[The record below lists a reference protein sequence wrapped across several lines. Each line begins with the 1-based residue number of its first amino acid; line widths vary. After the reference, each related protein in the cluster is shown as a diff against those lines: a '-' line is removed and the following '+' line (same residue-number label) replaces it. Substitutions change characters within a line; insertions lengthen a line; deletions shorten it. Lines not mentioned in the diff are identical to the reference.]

1 MSDAIESEA
10 ASPGDEQRAI
20 DKYFV
25 FAFKNNASDLHIKVG
40 EPPLFRI
47 KGTIVRA
54 KMAPFSEEQVN
65 AMIHPILGPKELK
78 ELDERGGADFAL
90 NVRGIG
96 RFRLNVYK
104 QRGVLSMSARTVKT
118 AIPTIDQLNL
128 PPSLKIIPTYESGLV
143 LVAGVTGAGKTT
155 TLAALVQIINMTQAV
170 HIVTIENPIEYLYDK
185 KDSKAFVDQREVG
198 IDLPDFYNGLRQVL
212 RQDPDVILVG
222 EMRDAETFEAALMA
236 AETGHLVFGTIHSG
250 SAAQTIGRVLDY
262 FPQQRHHQ
270 IRQMLHFNLRAVVV
284 QKLVKGTMPEIPR
297 VPAVEIMLCN
307 PGIKKAIHEN
317 EDRKIADAIRAG
329 RQEGMQDFNQSF
341 CELVRRGLVSEQVA
355 LENSPNPEQL
365 QMNLKG
371 ITLGSDRGSIT
382 G

>member
-1 MSDAIESEA
+1 
-10 ASPGDEQRAI
+10 
-20 DKYFV
+20 
-25 FAFKNNASDLHIKVG
+25 
-40 EPPLFRI
+40 
-47 KGTIVRA
+47 
-54 KMAPFSEEQVN
+54 
-65 AMIHPILGPKELK
+65 
-78 ELDERGGADFAL
+78 
-90 NVRGIG
+90 VRGVG

-104 QRGVLSMSARTVKT
+104 QRGVLSMSARVVKT
-118 AIPTIDQLNL
+118 VVPTIEQLNL

-143 LVAGVTGAGKTT
+143 LVAGVTGAGKST
-155 TLAALVQIINMTQAV
+155 TLAAMVQMINLTQSV
-170 HIVTIENPIEYLYDK
+170 HIVTIENPIEYLYEK
-185 KDSKAFVDQREVG
+185 KDAKAFVDQREVG

-222 EMRDAETFEAALMA
+222 EMRDGETFEAALMA
-236 AETGHLVFGTIHSG
+236 AETGHLVFGTVHSG

-284 QKLVKGTMPEIPR
+284 QKLVKGTLPEIPR

-307 PGIKKAIHEN
+307 PTIRKLIHEN
-317 EDRKIADAIRAG
+317 EDRKIQDAIRAG

-341 CELVRRGLVSEQVA
+341 CELVKRGLISEAVA
-355 LENSPNPEQL
+355 LDNSPNPEQL

>member
-1 MSDAIESEA
+1 MSDTAETVE
-10 ASPGDEQRAI
+10 PFLPHETREI
-20 DKYFV
+20 DKYFL

-47 KGTIVRA
+47 KGSVVRA
-54 KMAPFSEEQVN
+54 KMTPFTEEQVN
-65 AMIHPILGPKELK
+65 ALLEPMLGPKELR
-78 ELDERGGADFAL
+78 ELEDRGGADFAI
-90 NVRGIG
+90 NVDNVG

-104 QRGVLSMSARTVKT
+104 QRGMYSMSARCVKT
-118 AIPTIDQLNL
+118 VIPTLDQLNL
-128 PPSLKIIPTYESGLV
+128 PPSLKIIPTYESGLI
-143 LVAGVTGAGKTT
+143 LVAGVTGAGKST
-155 TLAALVQIINMTQAV
+155 TLAALVQIINMTQPV
-170 HIVTIENPIEYLYDK
+170 HIITIENPIEYLYDK

-212 RQDPDVILVG
+212 RQDPDVVLVG

-236 AETGHLVFGTIHSG
+236 AETGHLVFGTIHAG
-250 SAAQTIGRVLDY
+250 SAAQSIGRVLDY
-262 FPQQRHHQ
+262 FPQSCHSQ
-270 IRQMLHFNLRAVVV
+270 IRQMLYFNLRAVVV

-307 PGIKKAIHEN
+307 PIIRKAIHEN
-317 EDRKIADAIRAG
+317 EDRKIADSIRAG

>member
-1 MSDAIESEA
+1 MSDAAATVEA
-10 ASPGDEQRAI
+10 APIFEVREI

-47 KGTIVRA
+47 KGSVVRA
-54 KMAPFSEEQVN
+54 KMTPFTEEQVN
-65 AMIHPILGPKELK
+65 ALLEPMLGPKELR
-78 ELDERGGADFAL
+78 ELEDRGGADFAI
-90 NVRGIG
+90 NVNGVG

-104 QRGVLSMSARTVKT
+104 QRGLYSMSARCVKT
-118 AIPTIDQLNL
+118 VVPTLDQLNL

-143 LVAGVTGAGKTT
+143 LVAGVTGAGKST

-170 HIVTIENPIEYLYDK
+170 HIITIENPIEYLYDK
-185 KDSKAFVDQREVG
+185 KDAKAFVDQREVG

-212 RQDPDVILVG
+212 RQDPDVVLVG

-236 AETGHLVFGTIHSG
+236 AETGHLVFGTIHAG
-250 SAAQTIGRVLDY
+250 SAAQSIGRILDY
-262 FPQQRHHQ
+262 FPQTRHSQ

-307 PGIKKAIHEN
+307 PIIRKAIHEN

-355 LENSPNPEQL
+355 LESSPNPEQL

>member
-1 MSDAIESEA
+1 MSDATDITVTHEPRE
-10 ASPGDEQRAI
+10 I

-25 FAFKNNASDLHIKVG
+25 FAFKNNASDLHIKAN

-47 KGTIVRA
+47 KGSIVRA

-65 AMIHPILGPKELK
+65 VLLAPLLGSKEHK
-78 ELDERGGADFAL
+78 ELDETGGADFAV
-90 NVRGIG
+90 NVKDVG
-96 RFRLNVYK
+96 RFRVNVYK
-104 QRGVLSMSARTVKT
+104 QRGMYSMSARCVKT
-118 AIPTIDQLNL
+118 IVPTVDQLNL
-128 PPSLKIIPTYESGLV
+128 PPSLKIIPTYDSGLV
-143 LVAGVTGAGKTT
+143 LVAGVTGAGKST
-155 TLAALVQIINMTQAV
+155 TLAALVQIINLTQSV

-185 KDSKAFVDQREVG
+185 KDAKAFVDQREVG

-236 AETGHLVFGTIHSG
+236 AETGHLVFGTIHAG
-250 SAAQTIGRVLDY
+250 SAAQSIGRVLDY
-262 FPQQRHHQ
+262 FPQNRHHQ

-284 QKLVKGTMPEIPR
+284 QKLVKGAVPEIPR

-307 PGIKKAIHEN
+307 PIIKKAIHEG

-341 CELVRRGLVSEQVA
+341 CELVRRGLISEAVA

-371 ITLGSDRGSIT
+371 IVLGSDRGNIT

>member
-1 MSDAIESEA
+1 MSDAAETVEVEP
-10 ASPGDEQRAI
+10 ASPPREI

-47 KGTIVRA
+47 KGTVVRA

-65 AMIHPILGPKELK
+65 TLLEPILGPKELR
-78 ELDERGGADFAL
+78 ELDDRGGADFAL
-90 NVRGIG
+90 NISGVG
-96 RFRLNVYK
+96 RFRLNVFK
-104 QRGVLSMSARTVKT
+104 QRGMYSMAARCVKT
-118 AIPTIDQLNL
+118 LVPTLDQLNL

-143 LVAGVTGAGKTT
+143 LVAGVTGAGKST
-155 TLAALVQIINMTQAV
+155 TLAALVQIINMTQPV
-170 HIVTIENPIEYLYDK
+170 HVVTIENPIEYLYDK
-185 KDSKAFVDQREVG
+185 KDAKAFIDQREVG

-236 AETGHLVFGTIHSG
+236 AETGHLVFGTIHAG
-250 SAAQTIGRVLDY
+250 SAAQSIGRVLDY
-262 FPQQRHHQ
+262 FPQERHGQ
-270 IRQMLHFNLRAVVV
+270 IRQMLYFNLKAVVV

-297 VPAVEIMLCN
+297 VPAVEIMFCN
-307 PGIKKAIHEN
+307 PLIRKAIHEN
-317 EDRKIADAIRAG
+317 EDRKITDAIRAG
-329 RQEGMQDFNQSF
+329 RQEGMQDFNQSY

-365 QMNLKG
+365 HMNLKG
-371 ITLGSDRGSIT
+371 ITLGSDRGNIT